1 MSPLGSL
8 GSPQTPALPGRKSL
22 LAEPWGVG
30 GGTFSDH
37 HCSPHGSHVA
47 QMVKNLPA
55 NSGNAGDESSIPGS
69 GRFLYRRKWQNTTV
83 FLPGEPHRQRNLAG
97 HRPQGHKNVRH
108 DWAHTPACTPAPTEF
123 LFQPWPLKLFLVA
136 VLIIIVCS
144 NQSGRLRS
152 NNKKVI
158 INIDKDS
165 SNEKNDW
172 SAFQGRQGS
181 QNTES

>member
-30 GGTFSDH
+30 GTYSDH
-37 HCSPHGSHVA
+37 HSSPTRLPRGSDG
-47 QMVKNLPA
+47 KEPA
-55 NSGNAGDESSIPGS
+55 CQCRKCRRWEFNPWVRKIPLEKEMTKHPSILAWRTPQTEEPGRS
-69 GRFLYRRKWQNTTV
+69 KTT
-83 FLPGEPHRQRNLAG
+83 GSQRVG
-97 HRPQGHKNVRH
+97 H

-123 LFQPWPLKLFLVA
+123 LFQPWLLKLFLVA